1 MKMIKKTLSVLVF
14 ILLPNFTTLSY
25 ADNNFFKKAEKKYL
39 EKNYEDSKFLFQRN
53 IVFNPKD
60 INSYL
65 YLAKIFNIEENK
77 KEEEKNI
84 ETVLLLDPENE
95 EAIYMLMNIELTK
108 SNYSKVKKL
117 TKTFSKVCKNLCE
130 KKELIIDSL
139 KNLEPK
145 NES

>member
-1 MKMIKKTLSVLVF
+1 MRNLFYIVLI
-14 ILLPNFTTLSY
+14 ILFFLNISSKSI
-25 ADNNFFKKAEKKYL
+25 AENNFLEQGKTKYKEKK
-39 EKNYEDSKFLFQRN
+39 YEDSKFFFQRS

-60 INSYL
+60 AESYL
-65 YLAKIFNIEENK
+65 YLAKIFNFEENK